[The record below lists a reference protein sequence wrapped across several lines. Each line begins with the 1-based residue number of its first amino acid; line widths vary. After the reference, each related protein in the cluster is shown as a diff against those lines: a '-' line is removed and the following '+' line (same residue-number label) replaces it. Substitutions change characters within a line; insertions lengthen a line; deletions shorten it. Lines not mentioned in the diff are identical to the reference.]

1 MTTEILQEAAQNAKN
16 GEIHLGTANGWDEK
30 TNALYQ
36 ALNKRKIPDSSSS
49 RNLGRC
55 YNEYSYDVIID
66 DLTYVVVY
74 TVDSG
79 D

>member
-1 MTTEILQEAAQNAKN
+1 MTNEILQEAAKNAKN
-16 GEIHLGTANGWDEK
+16 GEIHLGTANGWGEK

-36 ALNKRKIPDSSSS
+36 ALNERKIPSSGSS
-49 RNLGRC
+49 RNIGRC

-66 DLTYVVVY
+66 ELTYVVVY
-74 TVDSG
+74 RVDSG

>member
-1 MTTEILQEAAQNAKN
+1 MAEQILIDACAKARN
-16 GEIHLGTANGWDEK
+16 GEIHLGTANGWRKE
-30 TNALYQ
+30 TNELYA
-36 ALNKRKIPDSSSS
+36 ALNECKIPGSGSS

-55 YNEYSYDVIID
+55 YNEYSFDVLID
-66 DLTYVVVY
+66 EQTYTVVY